1 MVPPHLVPHAHRRES
16 KAVRGLLEPSRLLQE
31 LAADAYIRR
40 LENLSQK
47 RILAKRSGSQVVHNR
62 PDPQRTD
69 EFGQVLAFR
78 RRPGQR
84 RVSASFAR
92 SGGPDTGL
100 ADDLAQYEQE
110 PDEPIDYRQRMLMN
124 MIAIAI
130 VTVLV
135 GAGVWITDTITDLD
149 KDQDCV
155 MQGRGNCAPI
165 EVPAPNR
172 Q

>member
-1 MVPPHLVPHAHRRES
+1 LEWPEKHAG
-16 KAVRGLLEPSRLLQE
+16 ARGIIIG
-31 LAADAYIRR
+31 DAYIRR

-62 PDPQRTD
+62 PDPHDTD

-78 RRPGQR
+78 RRPGQA
-84 RVSASFAR
+84 RVSASTPPASFAR
-92 SGGPDTGL
+92 PGGPDTGL

-165 EVPAPNR
+165 EAPAPNR